1 MAEVSFYTNVADRLP
16 YVCRLL
22 RKAQLSGARVGVL
35 GPPAM
40 LERLDA
46 ALWTFEPTEF
56 VPHVRV
62 ADATLRPALQ
72 RTPVVLAER
81 VESIPHRHMLLNLGS
96 DLPPAFDTFERVL
109 EVVSRDE
116 QQVQAGRMRFKRYR
130 ELGCQVSHHVVSD

>member
-35 GPPAM
+35 GPAAM
-40 LERLDA
+40 LERLDT
-46 ALWTFEPTEF
+46 ALWTFEATEF

-62 ADATLRPALQ
+62 ADVPLKPALQ

-81 VESIPHRHMLLNLGS
+81 VELIPHRHMLLNLGT
-96 DLPPAFDTFERVL
+96 DLPPEFDAFERVL

>member
-22 RKAQLSGARVGVL
+22 RKAQLSGAHVGVL
-35 GPPAM
+35 GPAAM

-62 ADATLRPALQ
+62 ADAPLAAPMLH
-72 RTPVVLAER
+72 TPVVLAER
-81 VESIPHRHMLLNLGS
+81 VELIPHRHMLLNLGV
-96 DLPPAFDTFERVL
+96 DLPPSFDAFERVL

-130 ELGCQVSHHVVSD
+130 ELGCQVAHHVVSD